1 MSENTSATSNNERQL
16 ILFAL
21 GKGNYGIP
29 IENVFEIKESKSVI
43 KEETSATMRELLERV
58 VSNGSGKGA
67 GVNGYSVAGKTGTAQ
82 KYENGTIAQGKYISS
97 FLGFSLEDDAPY
109 GVLMIVDEPKGYVYY
124 GSLVAAPL
132 VGDIYRSIFDLLAV
146 PKSNDLDIESGFNP
160 ENIED
165 YVDFVEYEN
174 WNNLQMKSANIFR
187 LWLVLRSYWPY

>member
-1 MSENTSATSNNERQL
+1 M
-16 ILFAL
+16 
-21 GKGNYGIP
+21 
-29 IENVFEIKESKSVI
+29 
-43 KEETSATMRELLERV
+43 
-58 VSNGSGKGA
+58 
-67 GVNGYSVAGKTGTAQ
+67 
-82 KYENGTIAQGKYISS
+82 
-97 FLGFSLEDDAPY
+97 GFSLEDDAPY

-174 WNNLQMKSANIFR
+174 
-187 LWLVLRSYWPY
+187 

>member
-1 MSENTSATSNNERQL
+1 
-16 ILFAL
+16 
-21 GKGNYGIP
+21 
-29 IENVFEIKESKSVI
+29 
-43 KEETSATMRELLERV
+43 
-58 VSNGSGKGA
+58 
-67 GVNGYSVAGKTGTAQ
+67 
-82 KYENGTIAQGKYISS
+82 
-97 FLGFSLEDDAPY
+97 LGFSLEDDAPY

-187 LWLVLRSYWPY
+187 LWLVLRSYWPN